1 MIEEI
6 IIIFNN
12 HVSGSKN
19 LTFVILKMQNS
30 QNKISQN
37 MSLEETD
44 RLIILVEKAIKEN
57 RSKEEIFETFKDAG
71 IITKNGNLRAPYKEI
86 YIPAEK

>member
-1 MIEEI
+1 
-6 IIIFNN
+6 
-12 HVSGSKN
+12 
-19 LTFVILKMQNS
+19 
-30 QNKISQN
+30 
-37 MSLEETD
+37 MSLDETD
-44 RLIILVEKAIKEN
+44 RLINLVEEAIKEN

>member
-1 MIEEI
+1 
-6 IIIFNN
+6 
-12 HVSGSKN
+12 
-19 LTFVILKMQNS
+19 MQNS